1 MLQHKA
7 LAAAGYDGKITVSPE
22 AKEDLFWWSN
32 NLSQWNGHTMVRVGS
47 QVAIETDASRAGW
60 GAFCQGEATGGC
72 WSREEQLFHINVL
85 ERLAVFLC
93 PESVLKECG
102 RGFCSNTVRQYVC
115 GVPEAV
121 ATDAFSQ
128 SWATV
133 FGFAH
138 PPWCLFAR
146 LLMKV

>member
-1 MLQHKA
+1 
-7 LAAAGYDGKITVSPE
+7 
-22 AKEDLFWWSN
+22 
-32 NLSQWNGHTMVRVGS
+32 MVRVGS

-115 GVPEAV
+115 GVPDPEAV
-121 ATDAFSQ
+121 ATD
-128 SWATV
+128 V
-133 FGFAH
+133 FFPCPRSRGGSNRCVF
-138 PPWCLFAR
+138 PELGNSVWICTPTMVSNC
-146 LLMKV
+146 KVTDESVGGRSDSGWSLHYGKPSRGSR